1 MVNGG
6 AKTLGAVELS
16 GEACGGVAVLHAQLA
31 AGAVAIG
38 VHGSLRHAE
47 FAGDLLRRQV
57 LIDQSQAFALTRREQ
72 PHRIFDD
79 DVACSHSDSS

>member
-47 FAGDLLRRQV
+47 FAGDLLRGQM
-57 LIDQSQAFALTRREQ
+57 LIDEAQAFTLARREQ
-72 PHRIFDD
+72 AHRIFGD
-79 DVACSHSDSS
+79 DVACTHVDSS